1 MSWTWKVDGYE
12 VECRQVTKPQVFD
25 PPKMMLVNTRGN
37 LVMKKVYAILSP
49 TEQANYPVVC
59 EDDHYAVC
67 CEIPKPRRATHRE
80 LSEWCAKGNGQWKQ
94 SGDTYWSAY
103 NYDANIKEDEPIR
116 DDTMI
121 RKWGTSE
128 WIEPDALAMG
138 LPNPYGGR
146 AIRESDT

>member
-25 PPKMMLVNTRGN
+25 PPKMMLVNTRGK
-37 LVMKKVYAILSP
+37 LVMKKVYAILAP
-49 TEQANYPVVC
+49 TERANFPVVC
-59 EDDHYAVC
+59 DDDHYAIC

-128 WIEPDALAMG
+128 WIEPDAIAMG